1 LPKNASG
8 LETEAHR
15 AERSFFD
22 MTGNTNVYDYI
33 TTEGKITGKKSGRI
47 TALEYLQK
55 STGVFNGNGLLSE
68 EKVAE
73 MKERLKNNKGNIWHG
88 FISLNEEQSHKI
100 DTPEKCIGLIK
111 RTFGEFLTDAGF
123 NKKNID
129 LMCALHLDRPHHLH
143 IHFVFWEKEPTYK
156 SKKDGTL
163 DYRRKGKI
171 NMEAINKLFV
181 RTGLYIDENR
191 DRLFNTRVEAIRALR
206 GMTSVKAAMGSSDEI
221 RKEILSLAKDLP
233 KMGRLSYGSKDMEAY
248 VGRVDKIVEM
258 LIGYQGQAR
267 RSHLRFLDELEK
279 HKQAIKNICGTPFA
293 FTDRNVKVEEIER
306 DLPKYHNKIDEK
318 TLSIIEDIEAD
329 YKRRQGN
336 LVLKLAKFIKP
347 EIYEKPRYGKTKPN
361 DKNHKRRLAMSR
373 RKIKSLFGKFLLSF
387 GSESELLE
395 RDFSHRLQDIEK
407 EMEEQRK
414 KENGEY
420 KEVNY
425 KD

>member
-1 LPKNASG
+1 MPKKASG

-15 AERSFFD
+15 AERSFFN

-163 DYRRKGKI
+163 VFRRKGKI

-233 KMGRLSYGSKDMEAY
+233 KTGRLSYGSKDMEAY

-258 LIGYQGQAR
+258 LIGYDGKAR
-267 RSHLRFLDELEK
+267 KSHLRFLDELEK
-279 HKQAIKNICGTPFA
+279 HKQAVKNICGTPVA
-293 FTDRNVKVEEIER
+293 FTDRNVKVEEVER

-318 TLSIIEDIEAD
+318 TLSIIQEIEAD

-414 KENGEY
+414 RENGENTEVKY
-420 KEVNY
+420 KN
-425 KD
+425 

>member
-1 LPKNASG
+1 MPKNASG

-22 MTGNTNVYDYI
+22 MTGDTNVYDYI

-55 STGVFNGNGLLSE
+55 STGVFNGDGLISQ
-68 EKVAE
+68 EKIAE

-171 NMEAINKLFV
+171 KMEAINNLFV

-233 KMGRLSYGSKDMEAY
+233 KTGRLSYGSKDMEAY

-258 LIGYQGQAR
+258 LIGYDGKAR
-267 RSHLRFLDELEK
+267 KSHLRFLTELEK

-293 FTDRNVKVEEIER
+293 ITDRNVKVEEIER

-373 RKIKSLFGKFLLSF
+373 RKIKSLFGKFLSSF

>member
-1 LPKNASG
+1 
-8 LETEAHR
+8 
-15 AERSFFD
+15 

-55 STGVFNGNGLLSE
+55 STGVFNGDGLISQ
-68 EKVAE
+68 EKIAE

-171 NMEAINKLFV
+171 KMDAINNLFV
-181 RTGLYIDENR
+181 RTGLYIDKNR

-233 KMGRLSYGSKDMEAY
+233 KTGRLSYGSKDMEAY

-258 LIGYQGQAR
+258 LIGYDGKAR

-293 FTDRNVKVEEIER
+293 FTGRNVKVEEEER

-373 RKIKSLFGKFLLSF
+373 RKIKSLFGKFLSSF

-414 KENGEY
+414 RENGEY

>member
-1 LPKNASG
+1 
-8 LETEAHR
+8 
-15 AERSFFD
+15 

-55 STGVFNGNGLLSE
+55 STGVFNGDGLISQ
-68 EKVAE
+68 EKIAE
-73 MKERLKNNKGNIWHG
+73 MKERLKNNRGNIWHG

-171 NMEAINKLFV
+171 KMEAINNLFV

-233 KMGRLSYGSKDMEAY
+233 KTGRLSYGSKDMEAY
-248 VGRVDKIVEM
+248 AGRVDKIVEM
-258 LIGYQGQAR
+258 LIGYDGKAR

-279 HKQAIKNICGTPFA
+279 HKQAIKNICGIPFA
-293 FTDRNVKVEEIER
+293 FADRNVKVEEVER

-318 TLSIIEDIEAD
+318 TLSIIEDIETD

-373 RKIKSLFGKFLLSF
+373 RKIKSLFGKFLSSF

>member
-1 LPKNASG
+1 MPKNASG

-191 DRLFNTRVEAIRALR
+191 DRFFNTRVEAIRALR

-233 KMGRLSYGSKDMEAY
+233 KTGRLSYGSKDMEAY

-258 LIGYQGQAR
+258 LIGYDGKAR
-267 RSHLRFLDELEK
+267 KSHLRFLHELEK
-279 HKQAIKNICGTPFA
+279 HKKAIKNICGTPFA
-293 FTDRNVKVEEIER
+293 FTDRNVKVEEVER
-306 DLPKYHNKIDEK
+306 NLPKYHNKIDEK

-414 KENGEY
+414 RENGEY

>member
-1 LPKNASG
+1 MPKNASG

-55 STGVFNGNGLLSE
+55 STGVFNGDGLLSE

-163 DYRRKGKI
+163 GYRRKGKI

-233 KMGRLSYGSKDMEAY
+233 KTGRLSYGSKDMEAY

-258 LIGYQGQAR
+258 LIGYDGKAR
-267 RSHLRFLDELEK
+267 KSHLRFLNELEK
-279 HKQAIKNICGTPFA
+279 HKQVIKNICGTPFA
-293 FTDRNVKVEEIER
+293 FTDRNVRVEEVER
-306 DLPKYHNKIDEK
+306 NLPKYHNKIDEK

-336 LVLKLAKFIKP
+336 LVLKLAKFLKP

-414 KENGEY
+414 RENGEY

>member
-1 LPKNASG
+1 MPKNASG
-8 LETEAHR
+8 FETEAHR

-156 SKKDGTL
+156 SKKDGTFG
-163 DYRRKGKI
+163 YRRKGKI

-233 KMGRLSYGSKDMEAY
+233 KTGRLSYGSKDMEAY

-293 FTDRNVKVEEIER
+293 FTYRNVKVEEVER

-387 GSESELLE
+387 GRESELLE

>member
-1 LPKNASG
+1 M
-8 LETEAHR
+8 
-15 AERSFFD
+15 ERSFFD

-233 KMGRLSYGSKDMEAY
+233 KTGRLSYGSKDMEAY

-258 LIGYQGQAR
+258 LIGYDGKAR

-293 FTDRNVKVEEIER
+293 FTVRNVKVEEVER

-318 TLSIIEDIEAD
+318 TLSIIQEIEAD

-414 KENGEY
+414 RENGEY

>member
-1 LPKNASG
+1 
-8 LETEAHR
+8 
-15 AERSFFD
+15 
-22 MTGNTNVYDYI
+22 MTGGTNVYDYI
-33 TTEGKITGKKSGRI
+33 TTEGKITGKKTGKI

-55 STGVFNGNGLLSE
+55 STGVFNGDGLISQ
-68 EKVAE
+68 EKIAE

-111 RTFGEFLTDAGF
+111 RTFGQFLTDAGF

-129 LMCALHLDRPHHLH
+129 LMCALHLDKPHHLH
-143 IHFVFWEKEPTYK
+143 IHLVFWEKEPTYK
-156 SKKDGTL
+156 SQKDGML
-163 DYRRKGKI
+163 CYRRKGKI
-171 NMEAINKLFV
+171 NKDAIDKLFV
-181 RTGLYIDENR
+181 RIGLYIDENR

-206 GMTSVKAAMGSSDEI
+206 GMTYVKTAMGNSDEI
-221 RKEILSLAKDLP
+221 RKEIVSLAKDLP
-233 KMGRLSYGSKDMEAY
+233 KTGRLSYGSKDMEAY
-248 VGRVDKIVEM
+248 VGRVDKIVET
-258 LIGYQGQAR
+258 LIDYDGKAR
-267 RSHLRFLDELEK
+267 RSHLRFLNELEK

-293 FTDRNVKVEEIER
+293 FTDKNIKVEEIER

-318 TLSIIEDIEAD
+318 VLSIIDDIEAD

-336 LVLKLAKFIKP
+336 LVLKLASFIKP
-347 EIYEKPRYGKTKPN
+347 EIYEKPKYGKLNPN
-361 DKNHKRRLAMSR
+361 DKNHKRRLSMSR
-373 RKIKSLFGKFLLSF
+373 QKIKSLFGKFLSSF
-387 GSESELLE
+387 GNNSELLE

>member
-1 LPKNASG
+1 
-8 LETEAHR
+8 
-15 AERSFFD
+15 

-55 STGVFNGNGLLSE
+55 STGVFNGDGLISQ
-68 EKVAE
+68 EKIAE

-171 NMEAINKLFV
+171 KMEAINNLFV

-233 KMGRLSYGSKDMEAY
+233 KTGRLSYGSKDMEAY

-258 LIGYQGQAR
+258 LIGYDGKAR
-267 RSHLRFLDELEK
+267 KSHLRFLNELEK
-279 HKQAIKNICGTPFA
+279 HKQTIKNICGTPFA

>member
-1 LPKNASG
+1 
-8 LETEAHR
+8 
-15 AERSFFD
+15 
-22 MTGNTNVYDYI
+22 
-33 TTEGKITGKKSGRI
+33 
-47 TALEYLQK
+47 
-55 STGVFNGNGLLSE
+55 
-68 EKVAE
+68 
-73 MKERLKNNKGNIWHG
+73 
-88 FISLNEEQSHKI
+88 
-100 DTPEKCIGLIK
+100 
-111 RTFGEFLTDAGF
+111 
-123 NKKNID
+123 
-129 LMCALHLDRPHHLH
+129 MCALHLDRPHHLH

-233 KMGRLSYGSKDMEAY
+233 KTGRLSYGSKDMEAY

-258 LIGYQGQAR
+258 LIGYDGKAR
-267 RSHLRFLDELEK
+267 KSHLRFLHELEK

-293 FTDRNVKVEEIER
+293 FTDRNVKVEEVER

-318 TLSIIEDIEAD
+318 TLSIIQEIEAD

-414 KENGEY
+414 RENGEY

>member
-1 LPKNASG
+1 MPKNASG

-55 STGVFNGNGLLSE
+55 STGVFNGDGLISQ
-68 EKVAE
+68 EKIAE

-171 NMEAINKLFV
+171 KMEAINNLFV

-233 KMGRLSYGSKDMEAY
+233 KTGRLSYGSKDMEAY

-258 LIGYQGQAR
+258 LIGYDGKAR
-267 RSHLRFLDELEK
+267 KSHLRFLNELEK
-279 HKQAIKNICGTPFA
+279 HKQVIKNICGTPFA
-293 FTDRNVKVEEIER
+293 FTDRNVRVEEVER
-306 DLPKYHNKIDEK
+306 NLPKYHNKIDEK

>member
-1 LPKNASG
+1 
-8 LETEAHR
+8 
-15 AERSFFD
+15 

-233 KMGRLSYGSKDMEAY
+233 KTGRLSYGSKDMEAY

-258 LIGYQGQAR
+258 LIGYDGKAR
-267 RSHLRFLDELEK
+267 KSHLRFLDELEK

-293 FTDRNVKVEEIER
+293 FADRNVRVEEVER

-318 TLSIIEDIEAD
+318 TLSIIQEIEAD

-373 RKIKSLFGKFLLSF
+373 RKIKSLFGKFLSSF

>member
-1 LPKNASG
+1 
-8 LETEAHR
+8 
-15 AERSFFD
+15 

-55 STGVFNGNGLLSE
+55 STGVFNGDGLISQ
-68 EKVAE
+68 EKIAE

-171 NMEAINKLFV
+171 KMEAINNLFV

-233 KMGRLSYGSKDMEAY
+233 KTGRLSYGSKDMEAY

-258 LIGYQGQAR
+258 LIGYDGKAR

-293 FTDRNVKVEEIER
+293 FTDRNVKVEEVER
-306 DLPKYHNKIDEK
+306 NLPKYHNKIDEK

-336 LVLKLAKFIKP
+336 LVLNLAKAIKP
-347 EIYEKPRYGKTKPN
+347 ELCEKPKYKKLKPN
-361 DKNHKRRLAMSR
+361 DKKYTRRRAIATYNVR
-373 RKIKSLFGKFLLSF
+373 SLFNKFLRSF
-387 GSESELLE
+387 ADDSELLE

>member
-1 LPKNASG
+1 
-8 LETEAHR
+8 
-15 AERSFFD
+15 

-55 STGVFNGNGLLSE
+55 STGVFNGDGLISQ
-68 EKVAE
+68 EKIAE

-171 NMEAINKLFV
+171 KMEAINNLFV

-233 KMGRLSYGSKDMEAY
+233 KTGRLSYGSKDMEAY

-258 LIGYQGQAR
+258 LIGYDGKAR
-267 RSHLRFLDELEK
+267 KSHLRFLNELEK
-279 HKQAIKNICGTPFA
+279 HKQVIKNICGTPFA
-293 FTDRNVKVEEIER
+293 FTDRNVRVEEVER
-306 DLPKYHNKIDEK
+306 NLPKYHNKIDEK

>member
-1 LPKNASG
+1 
-8 LETEAHR
+8 
-15 AERSFFD
+15 
-22 MTGNTNVYDYI
+22 MTGGTNVYDYI
-33 TTEGKITGKKSGRI
+33 TTEGKITGKKTGKI

-55 STGVFNGNGLLSE
+55 STGVFNGDGLISQ
-68 EKVAE
+68 EKIAE

-111 RTFGEFLTDAGF
+111 RTFGQFLTDAGF

-129 LMCALHLDRPHHLH
+129 LMCALHLDKPHHLH

-156 SKKDGTL
+156 SQKDGML
-163 DYRRKGKI
+163 CYRRKGKI
-171 NMEAINKLFV
+171 NKDAIDKLFV
-181 RTGLYIDENR
+181 RIGLYIDENR

-206 GMTSVKAAMGSSDEI
+206 GMTYVKTAMGNSDEI
-221 RKEILSLAKDLP
+221 RKEIVSLAKDLP
-233 KMGRLSYGSKDMEAY
+233 KTGRLSYGSKDMEAY
-248 VGRVDKIVEM
+248 VGRVDKIVET
-258 LIGYQGQAR
+258 LIDYDGKAR
-267 RSHLRFLDELEK
+267 RSHLRFLNELEK

-293 FTDRNVKVEEIER
+293 FTDKNIKVEEIER

-318 TLSIIEDIEAD
+318 VLSIIDDIEAD

-336 LVLKLAKFIKP
+336 LVLKLASFIKP
-347 EIYEKPRYGKTKPN
+347 EIYEKPKYGKLNPN
-361 DKNHKRRLAMSR
+361 DKNHKRRLSMSR
-373 RKIKSLFGKFLLSF
+373 QKIKSLFGKFLSSF
-387 GSESELLE
+387 GNNSELLE

>member
-1 LPKNASG
+1 
-8 LETEAHR
+8 
-15 AERSFFD
+15 

-47 TALEYLQK
+47 TSLEYLQK
-55 STGVFNGNGLLSE
+55 STGVFNGDGLISQ
-68 EKVAE
+68 EKIAE

-163 DYRRKGKI
+163 GYRRKGKI

-233 KMGRLSYGSKDMEAY
+233 KTGRLSYGSKDMEAY

-293 FTDRNVKVEEIER
+293 FMDRNVKVEEVER

-361 DKNHKRRLAMSR
+361 DKNHKRRLSMSR

>member
-1 LPKNASG
+1 
-8 LETEAHR
+8 
-15 AERSFFD
+15 
-22 MTGNTNVYDYI
+22 MYDYI
-33 TTEGKITGKKSGRI
+33 TTEGKITGKKTGKI

-55 STGVFNGNGLLSE
+55 STGVFDGDGLISQ
-68 EKVAE
+68 EKIAE

-111 RTFGEFLTDAGF
+111 RTFGQFLTDAGF

-129 LMCALHLDRPHHLH
+129 LMCALHLDKPYHLH

-156 SKKDGTL
+156 SQKDGML
-163 DYRRKGKI
+163 CYRRKGKI
-171 NMEAINKLFV
+171 NKDAIDKLFV
-181 RTGLYIDENR
+181 RIGLYIDENR

-206 GMTSVKAAMGSSDEI
+206 GMTYVKTVMGSSDEI
-221 RKEILSLAKDLP
+221 RKEIVSLAKDLP
-233 KMGRLSYGSKDMEAY
+233 KTGRLSYGSKDMEAY

-258 LIGYQGQAR
+258 LIDYDGKAR
-267 RSHLRFLDELEK
+267 RSHLKFLNELEK

-293 FTDRNVKVEEIER
+293 FTDKNIKVEEIER

-318 TLSIIEDIEAD
+318 ALSIIDDIEAD

-336 LVLKLAKFIKP
+336 LVLKLASFIKP
-347 EIYEKPRYGKTKPN
+347 EIYEKPKYGKLKPN
-361 DKNHKRRLAMSR
+361 DKNHKRRLSMSR
-373 RKIKSLFGKFLLSF
+373 QKIKSLFGKFLSSF
-387 GSESELLE
+387 GSNSELLE

>member
-1 LPKNASG
+1 MPKNASG
-8 LETEAHR
+8 LEAEAHR

-233 KMGRLSYGSKDMEAY
+233 KTGRLSYGSKDMEAY
-248 VGRVDKIVEM
+248 VWRVDKIVEM
-258 LIGYQGQAR
+258 LIGYDGKAR
-267 RSHLRFLDELEK
+267 KSHLRFLNELEK
-279 HKQAIKNICGTPFA
+279 HKQTIKNICGTPFA
-293 FTDRNVKVEEIER
+293 FTDRNVKVEEVER

-373 RKIKSLFGKFLLSF
+373 RKIKSLFGKFLSSF

>member
-1 LPKNASG
+1 
-8 LETEAHR
+8 
-15 AERSFFD
+15 
-22 MTGNTNVYDYI
+22 MYDYI
-33 TTEGKITGKKSGRI
+33 TTEGKITGKKTGKI

-55 STGVFNGNGLLSE
+55 STGVFDGDGLISQ
-68 EKVAE
+68 EKIAE

-111 RTFGEFLTDAGF
+111 RTFGQFLTDAGF

-129 LMCALHLDRPHHLH
+129 LMCALHLAKPYHLH

-156 SKKDGTL
+156 SQKDGML
-163 DYRRKGKI
+163 CYRRKGKI
-171 NMEAINKLFV
+171 NKDAIDKLFV
-181 RTGLYIDENR
+181 RIGLYIDENR

-206 GMTSVKAAMGSSDEI
+206 GMTYVKTVMGSSDEI
-221 RKEILSLAKDLP
+221 RKEIVSLAKDLP
-233 KMGRLSYGSKDMEAY
+233 KTGRLSYGSKDMEAY

-258 LIGYQGQAR
+258 LIDYDGKAR
-267 RSHLRFLDELEK
+267 RSHLKFLNELEK

-293 FTDRNVKVEEIER
+293 FTDKNIKVEEIER

-318 TLSIIEDIEAD
+318 ALSIIDDIEAD

-336 LVLKLAKFIKP
+336 LVLKLASFIKP
-347 EIYEKPRYGKTKPN
+347 EIYEKPKYGKLKPN
-361 DKNHKRRLAMSR
+361 DKNHKRRLSMSR
-373 RKIKSLFGKFLLSF
+373 QKIKSLFGKFLSSF
-387 GSESELLE
+387 GSNSELLE

>member
-1 LPKNASG
+1 MPKNASG

-15 AERSFFD
+15 AERSFFN

-111 RTFGEFLTDAGF
+111 RTFGEFLTDAWF

-233 KMGRLSYGSKDMEAY
+233 KTGRLSYGSKDMEAY

-258 LIGYQGQAR
+258 LIGYDGKAR
-267 RSHLRFLDELEK
+267 RSHLRFLHELEK
-279 HKQAIKNICGTPFA
+279 HKKAIKNICGTPFA
-293 FTDRNVKVEEIER
+293 FADRNVKVEEVER

-318 TLSIIEDIEAD
+318 TLSIIQDIEAD

-414 KENGEY
+414 RENGEY

>member
-1 LPKNASG
+1 MPKNASG
-8 LETEAHR
+8 LERAAHE
-15 AERSFFD
+15 AERGFYD
-22 MTGNTNVYDYI
+22 MTGGKNVYDYI
-33 TTEGKITGKKSGRI
+33 TTEGKITGKKTGQI

-55 STGVFNGNGLLSE
+55 STGVFNGDGMISAE
-68 EKVAE
+68 QVEE
-73 MKERLKNNKGNIWHG
+73 MKARLKKNEGNIYHG
-88 FISLNEEQSHKI
+88 FISLNEEQSYKI

-111 RTFGEFLTDAGF
+111 NTFGQFLEDAKF
-123 NKKNID
+123 NRKNID
-129 LMCALHLDRPHHLH
+129 LMCALHLDKPHHLH

-156 SKKDGTL
+156 TQKGTFG
-163 DYRRKGKI
+163 YRRKGKI
-171 NMEAINKLFV
+171 DMTAINNLFV
-181 RTGLYIDENR
+181 RIGLYIDSDR
-191 DRLFNTRVEAIRALR
+191 DKLYKTRVEAIRTLR

-233 KMGRLSYGSKDMEAY
+233 KTGRLSYGSKDMEAY

-258 LIGYQGQAR
+258 LIGYDGKAR